1 MESPILM
8 KHYLRYVKHKLR
20 DDPWEQLAV
29 DICGGYKGT
38 GVSIC
43 PYYLI
48 MEGLFGDSPRV
59 PKTVSPLDIRFLGPD
74 DMAQIAAIPERN
86 IPEPVFQQWLLE
98 GKKCLGMLD
107 GETVVAFTWCDLE
120 SCHFRGRPFPLA
132 ENEAYLFDAYTSK
145 ECRGTGIAP
154 YLRYRLYEKLAKMG
168 RIYLYSITVRLNKP
182 ALRFKLKLNA
192 RIIGKGLSIMLLK
205 RWRLV
210 SRFTPTESNVPVKQ
224 LEMIFLIKH

>member
-1 MESPILM
+1 M

-20 DDPWEQLAV
+20 DDSWKQLII
-29 DICGGYKGT
+29 DIYGKA
-38 GVSIC
+38 GVWIC
-43 PYYLI
+43 PYYLV
-48 MEGLFGDSPRV
+48 MEGLSGDSPHV
-59 PKTVSPLDIRFLGPD
+59 PKTASPLDIRFLGPD

-86 IPEPVFQQWLLE
+86 IPERVLQRWLLE
-98 GKKCLGMLD
+98 GKECLGMLD
-107 GETVVAFTWCDLE
+107 GETVVAFTWYDLE
-120 SCHFRGRPFPLA
+120 SCHFRGCSFSLA

-192 RIIGKGLSIMLLK
+192 RIIGRGLSVMFLK
-205 RWRLV
+205 RWYLA
-210 SRFTPTESNVPVKQ
+210 SKFTPTGPNVPAKQ
-224 LEMIFLIKH
+224 LEMIF